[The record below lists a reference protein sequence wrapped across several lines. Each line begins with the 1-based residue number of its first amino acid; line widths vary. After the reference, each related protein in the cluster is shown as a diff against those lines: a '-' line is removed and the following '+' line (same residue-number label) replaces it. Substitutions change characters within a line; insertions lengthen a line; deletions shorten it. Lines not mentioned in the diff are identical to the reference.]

1 MMGDTLTPVSAPDDV
16 IEQRIFEMLGERRE
30 PQEIAAALGL
40 TLEEARP
47 MILRVFDE
55 RGTPQLVEI
64 DRSIERLAAARAG
77 I

>member
-1 MMGDTLTPVSAPDDV
+1 MTDSLIAMSAPDEV
-16 IEQRIFEMLGERRE
+16 IEQRIFEMLGERRD

-40 TLEEARP
+40 TVEDAMP
-47 MILRVFDE
+47 MILKVFDE

-64 DRSIERLAAARAG
+64 DRSLDRLAAARAG

>member
-1 MMGDTLTPVSAPDDV
+1 MATNAE
-16 IEQRIFEMLGERRE
+16 IEQRIFEMLGERRD

-40 TLEEARP
+40 TVEDAMP
-47 MILRVFDE
+47 MIFKVFDE

-64 DRSIERLAAARAG
+64 DRGLDRLAAARAG